1 MRLRALETER
11 RRRMLPEA
19 DGVAKGASGGG
30 LRLTDDDLV
39 DDFGP
44 LPGDTPLD
52 GDEDEDDDDEE
63 EVEVDDDDDEEE
75 EEDDEEDIEEGEEE
89 EEVVGAEE
97 DEDED
102 VVVIRQQ
109 AATAT
114 KTPTKAP
121 SAAAPRATAQ
131 ADVPPRLPALAAPP
145 AELPT
150 QLTQLTKLTKPAAE
164 LPNELP
170 YVFECPQSA
179 ADLDVLMALAGRD
192 AARQRELLHRL
203 IAGHHAKLREANKAK
218 LSTLAGLLI
227 DRLVATA
234 AEIEGGGGEGESEGG
249 DGEGTGSGKKKKKNA
264 AAAAAAAATAA
275 AASPPSALLH
285 PLCPSIFAIAQQLPV
300 QTALTLLP
308 RLQALW
314 RAFHTER
321 RETISARKRAGRRQ
335 RRAAADDAEEAAEAE
350 GGVAA
355 PPADPS
361 APIEPYVTLRPGA
374 LALLALCVQ
383 LFPLTDFRHVILTP
397 TVLLVADVLSQPS
410 VPSSERETRRTLFLC
425 AIALHLSSAAGRW
438 LPELHATA
446 SRLLGAALD
455 ARAALLADASTTAL
469 LRPLRFATLG
479 AIGGGGDSGG
489 AAAAALRLDAAGAT
503 FNLTHDLIRT
513 STNLPCFPEIWG
525 PIFARLSAIKPNQ
538 LAKPLR
544 PLHAACLAELRAAIP
559 AALHARLPLLLQRA
573 PVAPI
578 KLYNPVFDD
587 DFQPERSLD
596 PDRQRAER
604 QKLIRKTKKETKGAI
619 RELRKDGAFL
629 ARERDKEREER
640 DAYLEARGKRARA
653 IMEEQEHGVKS
664 MKKEKRRLTPSI

>member
-1 MRLRALETER
+1 
-11 RRRMLPEA
+11 
-19 DGVAKGASGGG
+19 
-30 LRLTDDDLV
+30 
-39 DDFGP
+39 
-44 LPGDTPLD
+44 
-52 GDEDEDDDDEE
+52 
-63 EVEVDDDDDEEE
+63 
-75 EEDDEEDIEEGEEE
+75 
-89 EEVVGAEE
+89 
-97 DEDED
+97 
-102 VVVIRQQ
+102 VIRQQ

-114 KTPTKAP
+114 KAATKAP
-121 SAAAPRATAQ
+121 SAATPRAAAQ
-131 ADVPPRLPALAAPP
+131 ADDPPRVPALAAPP
-145 AELPT
+145 AEL
-150 QLTQLTKLTKPAAE
+150 LTKLTKLTKPNVPPPVA
-164 LPNELP
+164 ELP

-179 ADLDVLMALAGRD
+179 ADLDVLMGLAGRD

-234 AEIEGGGGEGESEGG
+234 AEIEGGGGEGEGEGG
-249 DGEGTGSGKKKKKNA
+249 EGEGTDSGKKKKMMKN
-264 AAAAAAAATAA
+264 AAAAATAA

-300 QTALTLLP
+300 QTALSLLP

-321 RETISARKRAGRRQ
+321 RETISASKRAGRRQ
-335 RRAAADDAEEAAEAE
+335 RRAAADDAEDAADTE
-350 GGVAA
+350 GGNAA

-410 VPSSERETRRTLFLC
+410 VPSSERGTRRTLFLC
-425 AIALHLSSAAGRW
+425 ALALHLSSAAGRW

-446 SRLLGAALD
+446 SRLLGASLD
-455 ARAALLADASTTAL
+455 ARAALLADAPTTAL
-469 LRPLRFATLG
+469 LRPLRFASLG
-479 AIGGGGDSGG
+479 AEGGGGDRGG

-513 STNLPCFPEIWG
+513 STNLPCFAEIWG
-525 PIFARLSAIKPNQ
+525 PTLARLSVIKPKQ

-596 PDRQRAER
+596 PDRQRADR

-664 MKKEKRRLTPSI
+664 MKKEKRRLTPNI